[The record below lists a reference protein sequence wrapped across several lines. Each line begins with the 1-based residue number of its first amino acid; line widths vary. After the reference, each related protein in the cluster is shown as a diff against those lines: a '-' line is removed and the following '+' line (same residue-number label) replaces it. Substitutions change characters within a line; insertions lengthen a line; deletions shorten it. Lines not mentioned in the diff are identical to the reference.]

1 VLVVDSAAGVGLF
14 VVVDGGGGTVLLV
27 VAGGDGLAGVGG
39 VGLVGVALVVASVV
53 VVVLVADVG
62 FRFTGATT
70 ILLVTG
76 LEALILTTLV
86 ASLATLFA
94 LMVLVTATGFLSRVG
109 SLVGRWTGRSRG
121 LGLALA
127 LLLLGRGRVVD
138 VVVGDGAGVH
148 GCDRGG
154 RPGGAFPVLFGI
166 AILGVAILLNIAICG
181 V

>member
-1 VLVVDSAAGVGLF
+1 VLVVGTAGVGLF
-14 VVVDGGGGTVLLV
+14 VDGGTTDLLV
-27 VAGGDGLAGVGG
+27 VADDGFVGVG
-39 VGLVGVALVVASVV
+39 VGLAGVALVVASVV
-53 VVVLVADVG
+53 VLLVADVG
-62 FRFTGATT
+62 VVFTGA
-70 ILLVTG
+70 IVFLVTR
-76 LEALILTTLV
+76 LDVLTLTTLV
-86 ASLATLFA
+86 TTLLASLVTLFA
-94 LMVLVTATGFLSRVG
+94 PMALVDFVTATGFLSRVG

-154 RPGGAFPVLFGI
+154 RPGGGFAVLFDI
-166 AILGVAILLNIAICG
+166 AILGVAILLDIAICG

>member
-1 VLVVDSAAGVGLF
+1 VLVVSSA
-14 VVVDGGGGTVLLV
+14 
-27 VAGGDGLAGVGG
+27 AGVGG
-39 VGLVGVALVVASVV
+39 VGLAGVALVVALLVAG
-53 VVVLVADVG
+53 VVVLLVMDGG
-62 FRFTGATT
+62 FLFTGGAM
-70 ILLVTG
+70 LLVT
-76 LEALILTTLV
+76 EVDALILTTLV
-86 ASLATLFA
+86 TSLAILFA
-94 LMVLVTATGFLSRVG
+94 LMVLVAFVTATGFLSRVG

-154 RPGGAFPVLFGI
+154 RPGGGFAVLFDI
-166 AILGVAILLNIAICG
+166 AILGVAILLDIAICG